1 MYEYIIGKI
10 EWVGPEY
17 IVIDHN
23 GMGYQ
28 LFTPNPYVFR
38 PSNEILK
45 VYTHHY
51 VREDVMMLYGFKT
64 LDERTLFQKLLSVS
78 GIGPKGALA
87 IVATGE
93 PNQIV
98 HAIEEEDEAFL
109 TKFPGVGKKTARQ
122 MILDLK
128 GKLEKVFG
136 AVQVDLF
143 TDLDAIEEKESVASS
158 LDDAIEAL
166 KALGYAEKEVK
177 KIVPLLNNEKL
188 STDEYIKKALQL
200 LLQAKR

>member
-87 IVATGE
+87 IVATGD

-98 HAIEEEDEAFL
+98 HAIEEEDEVFL

-143 TDLDAIEEKESVASS
+143 TDLDAIEEKESAASS

-177 KIVPLLNNEKL
+177 KIVPLLKNEKL